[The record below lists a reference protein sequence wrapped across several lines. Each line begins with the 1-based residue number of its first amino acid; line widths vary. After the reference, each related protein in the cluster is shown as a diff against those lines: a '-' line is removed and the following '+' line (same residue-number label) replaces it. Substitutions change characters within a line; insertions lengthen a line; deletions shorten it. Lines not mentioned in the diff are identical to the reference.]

1 MDRALTPLER
11 AWAGWTE
18 ALDGH
23 PFVTVSDLFA
33 ELAQGFSK
41 GQGARWW
48 PGEHS
53 DVFTRIDRGVLEIGP
68 VAGDADEMLNIILPQ
83 IEDWARAEGCAEVHV
98 QAGRSGWSRVLKPL
112 GYAEAAVILRKKL

>member
-1 MDRALTPLER
+1 MDRVAVTPLER

-33 ELAQGFSK
+33 ELANGT
-41 GQGARWW
+41 GARWW
-48 PGEHS
+48 RGERS